1 MESLAINVT
10 DLTLAECEEFETAT
24 GVLIT
29 SLDEGGEVPIK
40 VLTALVWLTKRRE
53 DSSFT
58 LDDARKVK
66 LSEVGQPDENP
77 TEGGS

>member
-1 MESLAINVT
+1 MESFAINIT
-10 DLTLAECEEFETAT
+10 DLTLAECEEFEAET

-40 VLTALVWLTKRRE
+40 VLTALVWLTKRRDE
-53 DSSFT
+53 PSFT

-66 LSEVGQPDENP
+66 LSSVGQPDENP
-77 TEGGS
+77 TEGDS